1 MTGQSGLGPS
11 GAGQPGVPSGGR
23 AGQPVA
29 GGSGEPARS
38 LALVLVESGYER
50 LHAAF
55 MLAATAAALGQDVIL
70 FGMGAGVAAFS
81 RDWSGVDAFAAGE
94 SQRARAGVAG
104 VAELRDAVVDMGAC
118 LMVCDSG
125 MKAAGLSPANL
136 LEGVA
141 CVGLPSFMDRA
152 AHARQLVF

>member
-1 MTGQSGLGPS
+1 MQADLPPRG
-11 GAGQPGVPSGGR
+11 
-23 AGQPVA
+23 
-29 GGSGEPARS
+29 
-38 LALVLVESGYER
+38 LALVVVENGYER

-55 MLAATAAALGQDVIL
+55 MLAATAAALGQDVIV

-81 RDWSGVDAFAAGE
+81 RDWGGVAGFGE
-94 SQRARAGVAG
+94 GEAQRARAGVAG
-104 VAELRDAVVDMGAC
+104 LAELRDAVVEMGAC

-125 MKAAGLSPANL
+125 MKAARLHPASL
-136 LEGVA
+136 LDGVA